1 MDGNDGVLHHVLEV
15 GEPVVQIF
23 QVNPGPPSGAP
34 YVDPVLRPLGAVHL
48 VSVNT
53 DLVSEELGQFSGIW
67 RNTWCF

>member
-48 VSVNT
+48 VGVQA
-53 DLVSEELGQFSGIW
+53 DLVGNKLRELSLA
-67 RNTWCF
+67 